1 MRKEFIMEKQIIR
14 NGIRNILLYYGLTPG
29 KTDRQNWTCRSDR
42 HNSPIGS
49 LSLKNNICCCACG
62 IRGDSFNVIAEMEG
76 LDIKR
81 DFEKIVEKAKYILNM
96 SNDSNSVQKA
106 TAINNKNI
114 DVNPPD
120 NRINKIANY
129 DFVIKY
135 NLTDCITKAI
145 KKQNLKDC
153 RYYFNR
159 GITNIKLLAKYRI
172 LSCNPQKVIP
182 GELLPKLNNIWAY
195 TNIIP
200 VWKNQQVVNCILRRN
215 DSLSTANNKVYNL
228 KGLPLEIFNIS
239 YLSKCDKED
248 AIFVTEGIFDC
259 LSLENYGL
267 KSICLNSVTMHRR
280 FIDSV
285 KVNLEYIKVNDI
297 KLMICLDNDE
307 VGRKYANIIRDELRL
322 LDIKNNIMNIDGY
335 KDINEFLMSDKKLF
349 EYNLKKFKLIVDRN

>member
-1 MRKEFIMEKQIIR
+1 MEKQIIK
-14 NGIRNILLYYGLTPG
+14 NEIRNILIYYGLTPG
-29 KTDRQNWTCRSDR
+29 KTDRQNWTCRNDR

-62 IRGDSFNVIAEMEG
+62 IRGDSFCVIAEMEN
-76 LDIKR
+76 LDLKR
-81 DFEKIVEKAKYILNM
+81 DFDKIIEKAKSILNM
-96 SNDSNSVQKA
+96 SNDSNSAQKA

-135 NLTDCITKAI
+135 NLTDCITKAM
-145 KKQNLKDC
+145 KKQNLKDY

-159 GITNIKLLAKYRI
+159 GITNIKVLAKYRI

-182 GELLPKLNNIWAY
+182 VELLPNLSNIWAY

-200 VWKNQQVVNCILRRN
+200 IWKNQKVVNCILRRN

-228 KGLPLEIFNIS
+228 KGIPLEIFNIS
-239 YLSKCDKED
+239 YLSKCDKD
-248 AIFVTEGIFDC
+248 DVIYITEGIFDC
-259 LSLENYGL
+259 LSLENYGI
-267 KSICLNSVTMHRR
+267 KSICLNSVTMYRR
-280 FIDSV
+280 LLDSV

-297 KLMICLDNDE
+297 KFVICLDNDE
-307 VGRKYANIIRDELRL
+307 VGKRYTKTIVDELEKLKIERHTL
-322 LDIKNNIMNIDGY
+322 FLGKY
-335 KDINEFLMSDKKLF
+335 KDINEFLMSDKKSF
-349 EYNLKKFKLIVDRN
+349 EDKIKNIKILVDRK

>member
-1 MRKEFIMEKQIIR
+1 MEKQIIR

-81 DFEKIVEKAKYILNM
+81 DFEKIVEKAKSILNM
-96 SNDSNSVQKA
+96 SNSDSFPLTTTIIKNIYPETK
-106 TAINNKNI
+106 NNKEMN
-114 DVNPPD
+114 
-120 NRINKIANY
+120 NKEIQNY
-129 DFVIKY
+129 DKKY

-145 KKQNLKDC
+145 KKQNLKDY
-153 RYYFNR
+153 RFYFNR

-200 VWKNQQVVNCILRRN
+200 VWKNQQVVNCILRRDDN
-215 DSLSTANNKVYNL
+215 LSTANNKVYNL

-259 LSLENYGL
+259 LSLENYGI
-267 KSICLNSVTMHRR
+267 KSICLNSVTMYKRLL
-280 FIDSV
+280 DSV
-285 KVNLEYIKVNDI
+285 KVNLEYIRQNNI

-307 VGRKYANIIRDELRL
+307 VGKKYTKIIVNELDKLKIERHTL
-322 LDIKNNIMNIDGY
+322 FLGKY
-335 KDINEFLMSDKKLF
+335 KDINEFLMSDKKSF
-349 EYNLKKFKLIVDRN
+349 EDKIKNIKKIVDRK